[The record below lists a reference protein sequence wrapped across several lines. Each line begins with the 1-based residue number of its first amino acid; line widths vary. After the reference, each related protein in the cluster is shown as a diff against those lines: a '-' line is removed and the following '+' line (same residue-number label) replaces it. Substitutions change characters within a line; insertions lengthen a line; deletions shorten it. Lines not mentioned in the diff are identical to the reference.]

1 MTSRQEEYLMLF
13 AQRSANGCCIAN
25 ASEEFGVSKATVSH
39 LSTALEQM
47 GLILKKDFGSI
58 ELTEQGHSYIQP
70 KLERAKKLEAWMVTG
85 LGLAPNLAEHEARRM
100 VVSLRE
106 ETLEAMIRRWDHG
119 EASQSTQGTDAFFLS
134 LACGVYQLPF
144 QVRKKDRTEL
154 SMGDQGFQKPA
165 ILVCREDGC
174 DVFLFPRSFQYRTAA
189 AKARRRTGVLERLW
203 YSQGGV
209 WKESLEE
216 ESGNR
221 MIPGEALRCEEGA
234 DGHLAKVRIR
244 VRARVPV
251 FRMPE
256 SEADLVFQLDQLKF
270 CQEEDHVGTQGWG
283 RKR

>member
-1 MTSRQEEYLMLF
+1 MTSRQEEYLIFF
-13 AQRSANGCCIAN
+13 AQRSADGCCIAN

-39 LSTALEQM
+39 LSASLEQM
-47 GLILKKDFGSI
+47 GLILKKEFGRV
-58 ELTEQGHSYIQP
+58 ELTEQGHRYIQP
-70 KLERAKKLEAWMVTG
+70 KLERAKKLEAWMITG
-85 LGLAPNLAEHEARRM
+85 LGLAPSLAEHEARRM

-106 ETLEAMIRRWDHG
+106 ETTKAVIRRWEQG
-119 EASQSTQGTDAFFLS
+119 EALRPTQGTDPFLLS
-134 LACGVYQLPF
+134 LGYGVYHLPF

-174 DVFLFPRSFQYRTAA
+174 EVFLLPRSFQHRTAA

-203 YSQGGV
+203 YAQGGI
-209 WKESLEE
+209 WRESPEE
-216 ESGNR
+216 ERGNHV
-221 MIPGEALRCEEGA
+221 IPGEALRCETGA
-234 DGHLAKVRIR
+234 EGHLAKVRIR

-256 SEADLVFQLDQLKF
+256 SEADLVFHLDLLSP
-270 CQEEDHVGTQGWG
+270 CREEDHVEIQE